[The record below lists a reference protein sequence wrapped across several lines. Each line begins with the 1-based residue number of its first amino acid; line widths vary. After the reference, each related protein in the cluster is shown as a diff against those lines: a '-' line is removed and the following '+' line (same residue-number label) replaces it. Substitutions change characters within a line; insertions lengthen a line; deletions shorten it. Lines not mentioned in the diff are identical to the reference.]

1 MGLSSVDAGKAQQQA
16 TERSKR
22 MFKKKKQTIK
32 RMVLTA
38 TTAMVVL
45 LTSAVAP
52 AMAMPASGGAVSNAV
67 AAEWVCYYIGP
78 YPVCGW
84 TK

>member
-1 MGLSSVDAGKAQQQA
+1 MGISSADADKAQHQA

-22 MFKKKKQTIK
+22 MFKKKQTIK

-38 TTAMVVL
+38 TTAMVL

-52 AMAMPASGGAVSNAV
+52 AMAMPVSGGAASNAV